1 MIHKGN
7 NGREIISRSEIHE
20 IFSCSFLRTEMS
32 KSVIHTGWK
41 WITSMFYQTS
51 SVSLF
56 SKIITYCLSNP
67 AERNLNPKA
76 ACLRRREEEKAS
88 AVMTDPQSM
97 HLAFHPSLTDPAN
110 PMGHIWASDRDF
122 IRHRIRY
129 VTFTCTFFFFFFYA
143 IIILT
148 LKVLYCHHLWRHC
161 VFVVQMLI
169 EEHPRSIQLFL
180 DIQRF
185 LLNSDQTRGEADLSV
200 CKVWCSWTII
210 SSLPETDF

>member
-97 HLAFHPSLTDPAN
+97 HLTFHPSLTDPAN

-129 VTFTCTFFFFFFYA
+129 VTFTCTFFFFFFLCNNN
-143 IIILT
+143 INIKGLILPSSLT
-148 LKVLYCHHLWRHC
+148 PLCLCCPDVDWRTS
-161 VFVVQMLI
+161 Q
-169 EEHPRSIQLFL
+169 EHPAVFGHPAFSSEFGPDPR
-180 DIQRF
+180 
-185 LLNSDQTRGEADLSV
+185 RGRPL
-200 CKVWCSWTII
+200 C
-210 SSLPETDF
+210 L